1 MLPRDSH
8 TSWPELSGPQGRTQ
22 GALDLSTYLLYRVG
36 TALFEVAF
44 GVMAWGMALN
54 ELRID
59 AIFTVAAVTGITSV
73 MLWRKPSVWRHDRGL
88 AALFIFDL
96 ISLSLFLGL
105 TGGPSNPF
113 SVLYLVQVTLA
124 SLLFRGRMVWVMTC
138 SASLLY
144 GLLFWWHDPLPAA
157 LGGHNMGMGGTP
169 QMDHHAHHG
178 MGSGSASTESGQ
190 DNAFSAHLQGMWLAF
205 TITAVLLTALVTRV
219 TRALRNEQENRIK
232 TSRLLGLTTL
242 AAGAAHELGGPLATI
257 KVAAGE
263 LRHLLVH
270 EGELQEMITET
281 EVIDAELGRARRI
294 LDRMMLDAGQI
305 KGEGLSAMS
314 LSTFTEEL
322 RGALDAVEVH
332 DELSDDCRDVDVRWP
347 VDAITTT
354 IEQLIKNAH
363 EALATHVVVCV
374 TCTRSSEMVLTIQ
387 DDGRGLS
394 DEEMAR
400 SGEPFFTTKA
410 TGSGMGLG
418 IFLATSLCEQLGGR
432 LTLANRIDGVTGC
445 TVTMRLPLSKTM
457 AGA

>member
-1 MLPRDSH
+1 MITRDSH
-8 TSWPELSGPQGRTQ
+8 TFWPTLSPGSRGRTQ
-22 GALDLSTYLLYRVG
+22 GALDLSTYLFYRVG
-36 TALFEVAF
+36 TAIFEVAF
-44 GVMAWGMALN
+44 GMLAWGMTLN

-59 AIFTVAAVTGITSV
+59 AIFALAAVMGMTSF
-73 MLWRKPSVWRHDRGL
+73 MLWRKPHMWRHDRAL

-96 ISLSLFLGL
+96 IALSLFLGL

-157 LGGHNMGMGGTP
+157 LGGHDMSMSGAP
-169 QMDHHAHHG
+169 QMDHHAHHD
-178 MGSGSASTESGQ
+178 MGHASTEPGQ
-190 DNAFSAHLQGMWLAF
+190 DSAFSAHLQGMWLAF

-219 TRALRNEQENRIK
+219 TSALRSEQEHRIK

-270 EGELQEMITET
+270 EAQIQELVTET

-305 KGEGLSAMS
+305 KGEGLSTVS
-314 LSTFTEEL
+314 LATLVEEL
-322 RGALDAVEVH
+322 EGGLDVMEVR
-332 DELSDDCRDVDVRWP
+332 DELSEGCREVEVRWP
-347 VDAITTT
+347 VDAITTMV
-354 IEQLIKNAH
+354 EQLIKNAH
-363 EALATHVVVCV
+363 EAHATHVVVCV
-374 TCTRSSEMVLTIQ
+374 ACDDSSEVRLTIQ
-387 DDGRGLS
+387 DDGSGLS
-394 DEEMAR
+394 EEEMTR

-418 IFLATSLCEQLGGR
+418 IFLATSLCEQLGGT
-432 LTLANRIDGVTGC
+432 LTLANRTDGVTGC
-445 TVTMRLPLSKTM
+445 TVTMRLPLSSTM